1 MVHRCSSGFTRVVGP
16 LALLTMFELAGCAT
30 GVAVPSRHAAPAGG
44 VTFIGPRCAEVKS
57 CLVGQVT
64 AADTATPLAR
74 AAVFLEREGEDGGMI
89 RITTLTDDQGVF
101 TVVDA
106 PLGRYRL
113 AIYKDARRVEARGLK
128 LGHPG
133 TTLVPVRLPPG

>member
-1 MVHRCSSGFTRVVGP
+1 MAHLDRIVL
-16 LALLTMFELAGCAT
+16 LALLTGTGACASSPIT
-30 GVAVPSRHAAPAGG
+30 TPSLTAAPAGG

-74 AAVFLEREGEDGGMI
+74 AAVFLEREGEDGGML

-133 TTLVPVRLPPG
+133 TTLVPVRLPAG

>member
-1 MVHRCSSGFTRVVGP
+1 MPHRCSLGFARVASL
-16 LALLTMFELAGCAT
+16 LALLAGVGCA
-30 GVAVPSRHAAPAGG
+30 GPIALPPRHAAPAGG
-44 VTFIGPRCAEVKS
+44 VTIIGPRCAAVKS

-74 AAVFLEREGEDGGMI
+74 AAVFLEREGEDGGTI

-133 TTLVPVRLPPG
+133 TTLVPVRLPAG